1 MRIAK
6 PQTIAVAA
14 RIRRPAGIG
23 RIAKISKISKIA
35 LFAPIALIALLAL
48 AQPGAHAEETKP
60 VDVIESLHES
70 LLSVMK
76 EAKTLGYS
84 GRYEQLGP
92 VLESKFDLDFMGS
105 KSLGRHWNAL
115 SDEEKQKWL
124 GAFHRFT
131 ISNYASR
138 FNGYGGET
146 LKIMGSD
153 EASHNTVVVRTEI
166 FSPTRDGDMTR
177 LNYRL
182 RETPDGW
189 RIIDVYLNGS
199 VSELALRRAEFSTA
213 YERNGFNEV
222 LASLESKISDLSSGR
237 GA

>member
-1 MRIAK
+1 MRTAK
-6 PQTIAVAA
+6 SHTSAVAA
-14 RIRRPAGIG
+14 GIRRPAGMG
-23 RIAKISKISKIA
+23 RIAKIAKIAKIS
-35 LFAPIALIALLAL
+35 LFAPIALIALG
-48 AQPGAHAEETKP
+48 QPGAHAEETKP

-76 EAKTLGYS
+76 DAKTLGYS

-105 KSLGRHWNAL
+105 KSLGRHWGAL
-115 SDEEKQKWL
+115 SEEEKQKWL
-124 GAFHRFT
+124 EAFHRFT

-138 FNGYGGET
+138 FDGYGGET
-146 LKIMGSD
+146 FKIMGSD

-213 YERNGFNEV
+213 YERKGFNEV
-222 LASLESKISDLSSGR
+222 LASLESKISALSSGR

>member
-6 PQTIAVAA
+6 PHPIPVAA
-14 RIRRPAGIG
+14 RIRRSAT
-23 RIAKISKISKIA
+23 IARLPIIA
-35 LFAPIALIALLAL
+35 MIAMIALIAF
-48 AQPGAHAEETKP
+48 AQPGAHAEEGKP
-60 VDVIESLHES
+60 VELIDSLHES

-84 GRYEQLGP
+84 GRYERLGP

-105 KSLGRHWNAL
+105 KSLGRHWSGL
-115 SDEEKQKWL
+115 SEEEKQKWL
-124 GAFHRFT
+124 EAFHRFT

-146 LKIMGSD
+146 FKIMGSD

-182 RETPDGW
+182 RETPEGW